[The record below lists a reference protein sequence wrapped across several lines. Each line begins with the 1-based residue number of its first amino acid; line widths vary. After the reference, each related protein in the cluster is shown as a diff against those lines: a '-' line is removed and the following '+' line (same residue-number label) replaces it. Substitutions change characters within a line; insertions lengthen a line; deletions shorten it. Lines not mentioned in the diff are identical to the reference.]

1 MWIKVMKAFLLLSF
15 VAGIFAANLM
25 GREAVSNAGVL
36 NDYFIEKF
44 QYTKVNGQNLF
55 FYIMGE
61 RVPLLLLLL
70 FLIFTVLGILGGILL
85 LGWQGFSVGFM
96 LSTGIAKYGGK
107 GILLVLGGL
116 FPHYFFYLPVYIGY
130 CCVAVVLRQR
140 LRGEGGVMP
149 DRRLDICCVRSAG
162 HVCCWDFSG
171 KLCESGNL
179 KKYIESILIN
189 WLLFLQ
195 DVIIMHKVWQCAPQ
209 FCAHCPPGMV
219 REGSKI
225 MICEI
230 QGFVQYM
237 REVRRTS
244 ENTAVSYE
252 RDLRNMEQFFQGQG
266 ISEAGQVTATLLNS
280 YILFQERQGRKPA
293 TISRSIAALKAF
305 FHYLHRE
312 GYIAEDV
319 AESIKAPKV
328 EKKAPAVLTKEET
341 VRLLEEAKGRTPKG
355 LRDRAMLELLYA
367 TGIRVSELISLEVSD
382 VNLEMEY
389 ITCRD
394 GNKERI
400 VPFGR
405 VAKQALE
412 AYLKDGR
419 PGLTAEGSACL
430 FTNCSGRAMSR
441 QGFWKLVKTYGRKAG
456 ITTELTP
463 HTLRHS
469 FAVHLVSNGADL
481 HSVQEMLGHS
491 DISTTQ
497 MYARMSRNTVRE
509 VYAKAHPR
517 S

>member
-1 MWIKVMKAFLLLSF
+1 
-15 VAGIFAANLM
+15 
-25 GREAVSNAGVL
+25 
-36 NDYFIEKF
+36 
-44 QYTKVNGQNLF
+44 
-55 FYIMGE
+55 
-61 RVPLLLLLL
+61 
-70 FLIFTVLGILGGILL
+70 
-85 LGWQGFSVGFM
+85 
-96 LSTGIAKYGGK
+96 
-107 GILLVLGGL
+107 
-116 FPHYFFYLPVYIGY
+116 
-130 CCVAVVLRQR
+130 
-140 LRGEGGVMP
+140 
-149 DRRLDICCVRSAG
+149 
-162 HVCCWDFSG
+162 
-171 KLCESGNL
+171 
-179 KKYIESILIN
+179 
-189 WLLFLQ
+189 
-195 DVIIMHKVWQCAPQ
+195 MHKVWQCAPQ

-266 ISEAGQVTATLLNS
+266 ISEAGQVTTTLLNS